1 MPRVDRSEQVAPDCE
16 VSMEGTADP
25 DRPPICRPCFR
36 LLCEA
41 MGETESDG

>member
-1 MPRVDRSEQVAPDCE
+1 MPRVDCSERVASDCE
-16 VSMEGTADP
+16 GDMEGTAADP

-41 MGETESDG
+41 MENSP